1 MYTQYEHLGVG
12 SCYLF
17 KIENDAI
24 VDATRMGNVAR
35 FINHCCDPNAAA
47 RVLPSDTAA
56 KKIVIIA
63 KKAVKKGDEVTYD
76 YKVIGPCVTM
86 VMIT

>member
-56 KKIVIIA
+56 KIVIIA